1 METALGPG
9 GYNALRG
16 HGGMTAK
23 VIRDGVISVGDEV
36 GRAGNYRCF
45 VCSGSA

>member
-16 HGGMTAK
+16 HGGMTAR
-23 VIRDGVISVGDEV
+23 VVRGGTIHVGDTIV
-36 GRAGNYRCF
+36 VIGRETC
-45 VCSGSA
+45 